1 MTHSYKRILSF
12 SMLLSY
18 LCSVAYVLVLLC
30 FLPESD
36 AAKHSGVFVFLDP
49 FVQTAALTVSV
60 PIGFLGS
67 LVAWVLLRQCN
78 LVPVGIAFLVG
89 ATVTYVSVHA
99 NLPYSVIGGSLACAL
114 IAVGAWLLQSWKNG
128 QPTHGADGG
137 NIGD

>member
-36 AAKHSGVFVFLDP
+36 AAKQSGVFVLLDP
-49 FVQTAALTVSV
+49 FVQTVMIAVSV

-78 LVPVGIAFLVG
+78 LVPVGIAFLAG
-89 ATVTYVSVHA
+89 ATATYVSVHA
-99 NLPYSVIGGSLACAL
+99 HLLYSVIGGSLACSL
-114 IAVGAWLLQSWKNG
+114 IGVGAWLLQSWKNG
-128 QPTHGADGG
+128 RRAHGVDAGSVD
-137 NIGD
+137 D